1 MWRRKFKA
9 RNDEAREDE
18 LAEYSDD
25 PQLEIRERNPF
36 LPSFLKIG
44 ALSIAAVLGT
54 TVAAN
59 ININAGGSREFGQGV
74 SIVTSCSGNESIS
87 LKASTK
93 FNSTLNKFE
102 INKITLS
109 NIPANCINKDFLISI
124 YSNTSVISLDTGVDT
139 ARVVYSGATTSRV
152 YSGISGTNTFAAT
165 ISGAA
170 VSGGNGTLGSPGDS
184 AYQIHKDY
192 PTQPDGL
199 YWITNPNISGG
210 TPVQIYADMTR
221 NGGGWTLIVANAS
234 NSSWDDSNA
243 LLLNQSN
250 PPTDPTYSGAIGNVS
265 SRYSILSWADY
276 IKKDAS
282 GFQYRLEANTFGK
295 WGGIWTVNQP
305 YSFVSQSEFN
315 MDITFNEKFNPSE
328 WTYPVDNGIEERMPF
343 YQPGKC
349 YLLSTTNDGWW
360 WGTIISTCGWTPA
373 PWLEGT
379 AAANPGIIWYWVR

>member
-1 MWRRKFKA
+1 M
-9 RNDEAREDE
+9 
-18 LAEYSDD
+18 
-25 PQLEIRERNPF
+25 
-36 LPSFLKIG
+36 
-44 ALSIAAVLGT
+44 
-54 TVAAN
+54 
-59 ININAGGSREFGQGV
+59 
-74 SIVTSCSGNESIS
+74 IS
-87 LKASTK
+87 L
-93 FNSTLNKFE
+93 N
-102 INKITLS
+102 
-109 NIPANCINKDFLISI
+109 
-124 YSNTSVISLDTGVDT
+124 TGVDT

-170 VSGGNGTLGSPGDS
+170 VSGGYGTFSLDLTGSLPLAENVKKMTLQSTGAGITAGGNGTLGSPGDS

-276 IKKDAS
+276 LKKDAS